1 MTIAPERATL
11 GGLRLDR
18 ADLDQAVLRILD
30 LVASGAGGI
39 VVPSNVATSRHLRTV
54 GFPRLEQEAAFWP
67 VDGVPLTWL
76 LRIAGKGA
84 FPRVAGTDLM
94 NALIAHPGT
103 DDLRIA
109 IIGAASDAA
118 ERFYREA
125 GHANVRGGDLPIA
138 EAGSPLLVDAGDA
151 FATEFRPHIVF
162 TCLGFPKQEHLMLDL
177 HERHPEVVF
186 IGAGAAAQINTGQFP
201 RAPRFMRTVG
211 LEWVWRMMQDP
222 SRLVKRYLLQDLP
235 WLMGM
240 VPVAL
245 RERFRRD

>member
-1 MTIAPERATL
+1 MTPIPERATL

-18 ADLDQAVLRILD
+18 ADLNQAILRILD
-30 LVASGAGGI
+30 LVACGSGGI

-54 GFPRLEQEAAFWP
+54 GLPRLEKEAAFWP
-67 VDGVPLTWL
+67 IDGVPLTWL

-103 DDLRIA
+103 TDLRIA
-109 IIGAASDAA
+109 VIGAASDAA
-118 ERFYREA
+118 EHFYRGR

-138 EAGSPLLVDAGDA
+138 ETGSPLLIRAADDFLADY
-151 FATEFRPHIVF
+151 RPHIVF
-162 TCLGFPKQEHLMLDL
+162 TCLGFPKQENLMLALYEL
-177 HERHPEVVF
+177 HPGVVF
-186 IGAGAAAQINTGQFP
+186 IGAGAAAQINTGHFP
-201 RAPRFMRTVG
+201 RAPHFMQKAG
-211 LEWVWRMMQDP
+211 LEWVWRMTQDP

-235 WLMGM
+235 WLVGM